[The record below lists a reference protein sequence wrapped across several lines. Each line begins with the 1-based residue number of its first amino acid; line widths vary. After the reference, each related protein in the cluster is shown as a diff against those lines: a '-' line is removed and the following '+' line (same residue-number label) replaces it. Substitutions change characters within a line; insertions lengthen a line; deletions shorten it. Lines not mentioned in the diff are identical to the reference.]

1 MSLTTIKNHDAK
13 KLSLLIFSL
22 AFCIFLFTSDGHRVT
37 LDEGV
42 AQDMTYRMVTLEPD
56 PSYVQGVSK
65 KFFNLPLF
73 NPNNIGPLC
82 SNGITCYPS
91 SIFYSITQV
100 PFVATNYFFQI
111 IASDTLTLTT
121 TDFYDEHYVYWRNS
135 EKPDLV
141 FMELF
146 YGPFLSALSVAIFF
160 LICLEYKF
168 TKQTSVI
175 LTIIFSFTTIVWAY
189 SNTSLNVVPALFFIL
204 LGFLFYKKSQTN
216 FELKFLLL
224 SSACFGFSYLIREST
239 FLIFFPIFGLIL
251 IDVFRK
257 KSKIIVISHVGR
269 PKGEFD
275 KILSLK
281 PICENLEKKIKKKN
295 PTI

>member
-1 MSLTTIKNHDAK
+1 M
-13 KLSLLIFSL
+13 
-22 AFCIFLFTSDGHRVT
+22 
-37 LDEGV
+37 
-42 AQDMTYRMVTLEPD
+42 
-56 PSYVQGVSK
+56 
-65 KFFNLPLF
+65 
-73 NPNNIGPLC
+73 
-82 SNGITCYPS
+82 
-91 SIFYSITQV
+91 
-100 PFVATNYFFQI
+100 
-111 IASDTLTLTT
+111 TLTT

-257 KSKIIVISHVGR
+257 KSKIIVNNYLEHLLQIVSLNI
-269 PKGEFD
+269 D
-275 KILSLK
+275 KIIILPALGASILGHYLLGFQIFALLLVIFMSLK
-281 PICENLEKKIKKKN
+281 LLYVS
-295 PTI
+295 PTL